1 MNDSAMAQ
9 AMRQFKTKIKNAYV
23 VIYERVEMFDMQKM
37 NDVIDDTSTVNV
49 GSKEL
54 QKQYQLCKLANL
66 PVSP

>member
-49 GSKEL
+49 SSKEL